1 MRAITIVSTAFCLVA
16 ASTVAG
22 AGGRSVANSPAREE
36 LNSGLVY
43 GEGHAFWLTVPDG
56 WVLDNT
62 SGVEQGLHAV
72 FYPTGSSW
80 SDSPVVMY
88 ANTAPRDTVKAES
101 LESFIAGDVD
111 EARAKSPHVRAQRA
125 PDLLTANG
133 KHAAVR
139 IFTGDKWGN
148 SEEVAYI
155 PEHQVF
161 VLLTLTSKTPDAFAR
176 STHAFESLVKSYEFF
191 TEDVEL
197 PK

>member
-1 MRAITIVSTAFCLVA
+1 VRVVTIALTAFCLVA
-16 ASTVAG
+16 VATAAG
-22 AGGRSVANSPAREE
+22 AGGPRVANSPAHEE

-43 GEGHAFWLTVPDG
+43 GVGHAFRLTAPDG

-62 SGVEQGLHAV
+62 SGAEQGLHAV

-111 EARAKSPHVRAQRA
+111 EARVRSPHVRAQRA

>member
-16 ASTVAG
+16 ASTVVG
-22 AGGRSVANSPAREE
+22 AGGGRLANSRAHEE

-43 GEGHAFWLTVPDG
+43 GEGHTFWLTAPDG

-176 STHAFESLVKSYEFF
+176 STNAFEYLVKSYEFF